1 MSAEDIRKYLSGPGE
16 IEKRIRDREE
26 KIAALRS
33 VAARVTPSL
42 HQAPGSPGN
51 GEDHKLEN
59 LIAKIDELERE
70 NREDEI
76 LLSTLCLEI
85 SDRLDALPNVNHRRI
100 LRLSSIGRRSN
111 AEICREMNYSE
122 SYVRRMKMVAL
133 EELAKSWKES
143 AG

>member
-1 MSAEDIRKYLSGPGE
+1 MSAEDIRKYLSGPGK
-16 IEKRIRDREE
+16 IEERIRDREE
-26 KIAALRS
+26 KIETLRT
-33 VAARVTPSL
+33 VAARVTPTL
-42 HQAPGSPGN
+42 HLTSASSGN
-51 GEDHKLEN
+51 SEDHKLEN

-76 LLSTLCLEI
+76 ILSTLCLEI
-85 SDRLDALPNVNHRRI
+85 SDRLDTLQNMNHRRI